1 MEISHR
7 HLWKAKYTNVLRLAK
22 SLKISCTECDC
33 TQCKIKVIEKIIQ
46 AL

>member
-7 HLWKAKYTNVLRLAK
+7 HLWKAKYENVLRLAK
-22 SLKISCTECDC
+22 SLNISFSSCTCIN
-33 TQCKIKVIEKIIQ
+33 CKIAVIEKVIR